1 MSRFVS
7 MTNNTSCHTAN
18 NGAACSA
25 CASFHAVMMIIAG
38 IAMAMSVLFISGL
51 ALAVLCLC
59 IIGLIIILRLSGAKG
74 NRPKAMSMS

>member
-25 CASFHAVMMIIAG
+25 CASFNAVMMIIAG

-51 ALAVLCLC
+51 SVLCLC

>member
-25 CASFHAVMMIIAG
+25 CFCSVMMIIAG
-38 IAMAMSVLFISGL
+38 IAMAMSVLFISG
-51 ALAVLCLC
+51 LAVLCLC

>member
-25 CASFHAVMMIIAG
+25 CFSSVMMIIAG